1 MFIILH
7 YVYYLQFKF
16 TIIHIY
22 IFVSQM
28 SKQRVNVTYNT
39 VEAIDFVLQSDD
51 EDIGEV
57 VDNNDFRDGSK
68 YKEDKHDNVTLIQKT
83 INKVKILIQSN
94 KVIQLKSPK
103 LRGQRRNLF
112 LGLSNHLIR
121 HWAKTIMTATVHQ
134 FQKRY

>member
-57 VDNNDFRDGSK
+57 VDNNDFRDGRNIKKTNKTMLHLSK
-68 YKEDKHDNVTLIQKT
+68 KQ
-83 INKVKILIQSN
+83 
-94 KVIQLKSPK
+94 
-103 LRGQRRNLF
+103 
-112 LGLSNHLIR
+112 
-121 HWAKTIMTATVHQ
+121 
-134 FQKRY
+134 

>member
-1 MFIILH
+1 
-7 YVYYLQFKF
+7 
-16 TIIHIY
+16 
-22 IFVSQM
+22 M

-51 EDIGEV
+51 EDIG
-57 VDNNDFRDGSK
+57 
-68 YKEDKHDNVTLIQKT
+68 EDKHDNVTLIQKT

>member
-1 MFIILH
+1 MLQRLKIIRNLL
-7 YVYYLQFKF
+7 YVYVYDFILCILF
-16 TIIHIY
+16 TVQIYNNIYIY

-68 YKEDKHDNVTLIQKT
+68 YKEDKQDNVTLIQKT

-112 LGLSNHLIR
+112 LGL
-121 HWAKTIMTATVHQ
+121 
-134 FQKRY
+134 

>member
-1 MFIILH
+1 MLQRLKIIKNLLYI
-7 YVYYLQFKF
+7 YVYNF
-16 TIIHIY
+16 TLCILFTVQIYNNIYIY

-39 VEAIDFVLQSDD
+39 AEAIDFVLQSDD

-112 LGLSNHLIR
+112 LGL
-121 HWAKTIMTATVHQ
+121 
-134 FQKRY
+134 

>member
-16 TIIHIY
+16 TIIYIY

-28 SKQRVNVTYNT
+28 SKQRVNVTHNT

-51 EDIGEV
+51 KDIGEV

-112 LGLSNHLIR
+112 LGL
-121 HWAKTIMTATVHQ
+121 
-134 FQKRY
+134 